1 MKFAEKATGRTAR
14 AVKFG
19 LGGRRVGGY
28 SEEDEKQAIYNAA
41 MKAIAVAANKLGNYY
56 PVGGQITGM
65 LSTRMTLDK
74 GFEHGVGKDMV
85 MTVYASVSG
94 VDVPVARAVASPSDL
109 TSSLKIMQWNDDDED
124 AEPIVDEIR
133 EDRNWLKNNK
143 LYAVGIGLATPPE
156 WENQY
161 KDSFDESM
169 RAR

>member
-1 MKFAEKATGRTAR
+1 
-14 AVKFG
+14 
-19 LGGRRVGGY
+19 
-28 SEEDEKQAIYNAA
+28 
-41 MKAIAVAANKLGNYY
+41 
-56 PVGGQITGM
+56 
-65 LSTRMTLDK
+65 MTMDK

-133 EDRNWLKNNK
+133 KDRNWLKNNK